1 MRRRRSGTGRPAV
14 AEDGRVRRPL
24 PEPAFEVPGSGR
36 AWLGG
41 PTDARE
47 NLKKLRR
54 QLGLRNN
61 WCFAKSD

>member
-1 MRRRRSGTGRPAV
+1 MRYEFWDSSA
-14 AEDGRVRRPL
+14 
-24 PEPAFEVPGSGR
+24 
-36 AWLGG
+36 LGG

-61 WCFAKSD
+61 S